1 MSRYILS
8 SDSVTINAKVTANKM
23 TKDEC
28 QKLDIPV
35 YYHECKHGHKL
46 RHVSNDKCV
55 CSRFDAA
62 RQSTH
67 DAKRVAIKK
76 RLDELEARRELEA
89 LERPCTH
96 VRTATQ
102 PHKLYTII

>member
-46 RHVSNDKCV
+46 RYVSNDKCV
-55 CSRFDAA
+55 DCLVARSREHKADP
-62 RQSTH
+62 
-67 DAKRVAIKK
+67 KRVAIKK
-76 RLDELEARRELEA
+76 RLDELEARRELDA
-89 LERPCTH
+89 LNSACTH
-96 VRTATQ
+96 TRTTS
-102 PHKLYTII
+102 

>member
-8 SDSVTINAKVTANKM
+8 SDSAAINAKVTANKM

-35 YYHECKHGHKL
+35 YYHECKYGHKL
-46 RHVSNDKCV
+46 RYVSNDKCV
-55 CSRFDAA
+55 DCLAA
-62 RQSTH
+62 SKREHTH

-76 RLDELEARRELEA
+76 RLDELEARRELISMG
-89 LERPCTH
+89 
-96 VRTATQ
+96 V
-102 PHKLYTII
+102 KL

>member
-1 MSRYILS
+1 MSRYNLAG
-8 SDSVTINAKVTANKM
+8 DSVTINAKVTVNKM

-46 RHVSNDKCV
+46 HYVSNDKCV
-55 CSRFDAA
+55 DCLAA
-62 RQSTH
+62 SKRGNAH

-76 RLDELEARRELEA
+76 RLDEIEARRELEA
-89 LERPCTH
+89 LDSASTH
-96 VRTATQ
+96 TRTTS
-102 PHKLYTII
+102 

>member
-46 RHVSNDKCV
+46 RYVSNDKCV
-55 CSRFDAA
+55 DCLTASKREH
-62 RQSTH
+62 TH

-76 RLDELEARRELEA
+76 RLDELEARRELDKI
-89 LERPCTH
+89 LC
-96 VRTATQ
+96 
-102 PHKLYTII
+102 

>member
-46 RHVSNDKCV
+46 RYVSNDKCV
-55 CSRFDAA
+55 DCLVARSREHKADP
-62 RQSTH
+62 
-67 DAKRVAIKK
+67 KRVAIKK

-89 LERPCTH
+89 LNSPSTH
-96 VRTATQ
+96 SRTTS
-102 PHKLYTII
+102 